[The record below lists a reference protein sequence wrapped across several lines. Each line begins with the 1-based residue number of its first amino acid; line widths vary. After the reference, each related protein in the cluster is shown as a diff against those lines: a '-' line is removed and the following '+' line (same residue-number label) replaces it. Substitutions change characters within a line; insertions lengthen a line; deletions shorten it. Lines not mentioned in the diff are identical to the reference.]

1 MDTKMKLKNLALF
14 TAISLAISGHS
25 FANSTPKGTIYL
37 TFDDGP
43 INASVEVIKV
53 LNQGGI
59 KATFY
64 FNAWHLDGIGDENE
78 DRALEALKLALDSG
92 HIVGNHSY
100 DHMIHNCVEEFG
112 PTSGAD
118 CNATG
123 NHQIHSYQD
132 PVRDAASFEQNLIT
146 LGKYLPTI
154 RSYPNYKGYELAR
167 LPYTNGWR
175 VTKHF
180 QADGLCATSDNLKP
194 WEPGYVCDPANPSN
208 SVKASIQVQNIL
220 ANQGYQTHGWDVD
233 WAPENWGIPMPANSL
248 TEAVPFLAYVDKALN
263 SCSPTTIEPINSKTQ
278 EFPCGPPLHAD
289 KVIVLTH
296 DFLFEDGKRGMGATQ
311 NLPKLAEFIRIAK
324 EAGYVFDTMD
334 NYTPRWSV
342 GKTYQAG
349 EYVLYQGVVYKAVIS
364 HTAQQDWAPSSTSSL
379 WTNADPATNWTLN
392 VSYEQG
398 DIVNYKGKRYLVS
411 VPHVSQQDWTP
422 DTQNTLFTAL

>member
-1 MDTKMKLKNLALF
+1 M
-14 TAISLAISGHS
+14 
-25 FANSTPKGTIYL
+25 
-37 TFDDGP
+37 
-43 INASVEVIKV
+43 
-53 LNQGGI
+53 
-59 KATFY
+59 
-64 FNAWHLDGIGDENE
+64 
-78 DRALEALKLALDSG
+78 
-92 HIVGNHSY
+92 
-100 DHMIHNCVEEFG
+100 
-112 PTSGAD
+112 
-118 CNATG
+118 
-123 NHQIHSYQD
+123 
-132 PVRDAASFEQNLIT
+132 
-146 LGKYLPTI
+146 
-154 RSYPNYKGYELAR
+154 
-167 LPYTNGWR
+167 
-175 VTKHF
+175 
-180 QADGLCATSDNLKP
+180 
-194 WEPGYVCDPANPSN
+194 
-208 SVKASIQVQNIL
+208 
-220 ANQGYQTHGWDVD
+220 
-233 WAPENWGIPMPANSL
+233 
-248 TEAVPFLAYVDKALN
+248 DKALN

-278 EFPCGPPLHAD
+278 EFPCGNPLHAD

-411 VPHVSQQDWTP
+411 VPHVSQQDWTQ

>member
-1 MDTKMKLKNLALF
+1 MKLKKLALL
-14 TAISLAISGHS
+14 TAASIVISGS
-25 FANSTPKGTIYL
+25 ALAQTSPKGTIYL

-43 INASVEVIKV
+43 INASLDVIQV
-53 LNQGGI
+53 LNEGGI

-112 PTSGAD
+112 PNSGAE

-123 NHQIHSYQD
+123 NHQINSYQD
-132 PVRDAASFEQNLIT
+132 PVYDAATFEQNLAVLERYFPSIS
-146 LGKYLPTI
+146 
-154 RSYPNYKGYELAR
+154 SYPNYKGDELAR

-175 VTKHF
+175 VTKSF
-180 QADGLCATSDNLKP
+180 KADGLCATSDNLKP
-194 WEPGYVCDPANPSN
+194 WEPGYVCDPDNPSN
-208 SVKASIQVQNIL
+208 SVKASIEVQNIL
-220 ANQGYQTHGWDVD
+220 ANKGYQTHGWDVD
-233 WAPENWGIPMPANSL
+233 WAPENWGIAMPANSL
-248 TEAVPFLAYVDKALN
+248 TEAVPFLSYVDTALN
-263 SCSPTTIEPINSKTQ
+263 SCAPTTINPINSKAQ
-278 EFPCGPPLHAD
+278 QFPCGTPLHAD

-296 DFLFEDGKRGMGATQ
+296 EFLFEDGKRGMGATQ

-334 NYTPRWSV
+334 NYTPEWQV
-342 GKTYQAG
+342 NTTYSTGA
-349 EYVLYQGVVYKAVIS
+349 YVLHQGTVYKAVTS
-364 HTAQQDWAPSSTSSL
+364 HTAQADWAPSATSSL
-379 WTNADPATNWTLN
+379 WTNADPATNWMLN
-392 VSYEQG
+392 VEYAQG
-398 DIVNYKGKRYLVS
+398 DVVSYKGVRYLVN
-411 VPHVSQQDWTP
+411 VPHVSQVTWTP

>member
-1 MDTKMKLKNLALF
+1 
-14 TAISLAISGHS
+14 
-25 FANSTPKGTIYL
+25 
-37 TFDDGP
+37 
-43 INASVEVIKV
+43 
-53 LNQGGI
+53 
-59 KATFY
+59 
-64 FNAWHLDGIGDENE
+64 
-78 DRALEALKLALDSG
+78 
-92 HIVGNHSY
+92 
-100 DHMIHNCVEEFG
+100 
-112 PTSGAD
+112 
-118 CNATG
+118 
-123 NHQIHSYQD
+123 
-132 PVRDAASFEQNLIT
+132 
-146 LGKYLPTI
+146 
-154 RSYPNYKGYELAR
+154 
-167 LPYTNGWR
+167 
-175 VTKHF
+175 
-180 QADGLCATSDNLKP
+180 
-194 WEPGYVCDPANPSN
+194 
-208 SVKASIQVQNIL
+208 
-220 ANQGYQTHGWDVD
+220 
-233 WAPENWGIPMPANSL
+233 MPANSL

-278 EFPCGPPLHAD
+278 EFPCGTPLHAD